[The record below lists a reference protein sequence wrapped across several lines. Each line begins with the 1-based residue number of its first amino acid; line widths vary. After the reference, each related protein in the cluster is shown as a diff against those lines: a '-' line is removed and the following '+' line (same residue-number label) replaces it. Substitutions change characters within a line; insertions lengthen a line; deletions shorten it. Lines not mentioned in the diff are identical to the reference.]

1 MADIVN
7 ISSNFI
13 FKENHIF
20 IEEENNS
27 SKNFILVDKEL
38 DGIRGFQI
46 LLRLVFIYVKC
57 GNLKVVV
64 DGRELN
70 RNINQKKKSDFPQS
84 PLL

>member
-64 DGRELN
+64 DGGELN

-84 PLL
+84 PL

>member
-27 SKNFILVDKEL
+27 SKNFIQVDKEL

-64 DGRELN
+64 DGGELN

-84 PLL
+84 PL

>member
-64 DGRELN
+64 DGGELN
-70 RNINQKKKSDFPQS
+70 RNINQKKKSDFSQS
-84 PLL
+84 PLW

>member
-64 DGRELN
+64 DGGELN
-70 RNINQKKKSDFPQS
+70 RNINQKKKSDFSQS
-84 PLL
+84 PL

>member
-57 GNLKVVV
+57 GNVKVVV
-64 DGRELN
+64 DGGELN
-70 RNINQKKKSDFPQS
+70 RNINQKKKSDFSQS
-84 PLL
+84 PL

>member
-64 DGRELN
+64 DGGALN
-70 RNINQKKKSDFPQS
+70 RNINQKKKSDFSQS
-84 PLL
+84 PL